1 MRIFLDTNV
10 LASALATRGMCAD
23 VMREVLSFHE
33 LLLSA
38 RVCEELD
45 QVLRKKLRVP
55 APIAAEVAAFLKR
68 EATTVPPAAPV
79 TLDLREKADR
89 LILGEALAGGAE
101 IFVTGD
107 KELQGVRRISALR
120 VLSPRQ
126 FWELLRS

>member
-10 LASALATRGMCAD
+10 LASALATRGICAD

-33 LLLSA
+33 LLVSA

-55 APIAAEVAAFLKR
+55 VRIAAEVAQFLKR
-68 EATTVPPAAPV
+68 EATMVPPAGPV
-79 TLDLREKADR
+79 AAELHEPADR
-89 LILGEALAGGAE
+89 LILGEATAGGAE
-101 IFVTGD
+101 LFITGD
-107 KELQGVRRISALR
+107 KELRRLRRISATR
-120 VLSPRQ
+120 ILSPRQ